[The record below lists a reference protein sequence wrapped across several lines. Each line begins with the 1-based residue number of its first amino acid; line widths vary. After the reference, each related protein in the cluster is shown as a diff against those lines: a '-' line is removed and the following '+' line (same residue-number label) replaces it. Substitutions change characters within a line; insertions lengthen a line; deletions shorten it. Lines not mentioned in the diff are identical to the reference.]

1 MITRVTSQTQM
12 RDAQRNLQTNM
23 ANLAKLQ
30 EQASS
35 LKAINRASD
44 DPTAA
49 ASAMAVRTEQSAVA
63 QYSRNAENGNNWL
76 STIEGALDTTSS
88 IMNRVRDLTVQ
99 GANDGSMSAAAKEA
113 IAVELEGLKEELL
126 GAANTSYLGRTVFA
140 GNSDTGVAFTTA
152 YDFQGAGGGNVTR
165 RIGADSAVRVDAD
178 GAAVFGTVDE
188 IDPEKSDSVFA
199 LIDKIAGELRN
210 GTNVGSNL
218 TAVDSRMAAMT
229 EQRSIGGARQA
240 SMERAQENLMSKAG
254 TLESTRAGLEDIDLG
269 QAILAL
275 TLQET
280 TYQAAL
286 AVTARVLQ
294 PTLMD
299 FLR

>member
-1 MITRVTSQTQM
+1 MTSQTQM

-35 LKAINRASD
+35 LKAISRASD
-44 DPTAA
+44 NPTAA

-76 STIEGALDTTSS
+76 TTIDGALDTASS
-88 IMNRVRDLTVQ
+88 LMNKVRDLTVQ
-99 GANDGSMSAAAKEA
+99 GANDGALSATAKEA

-126 GAANTSYLGRTVFA
+126 TTANTTFVGRTVFA
-140 GNSDTGVAFTTA
+140 GNSDAGAAVTA
-152 YDFQGAGGGNVTR
+152 TQDDAGAWTYTSHSGGSVER
-165 RIGADSAVRVDAD
+165 RVGGSNTVRVDAD
-178 GAAVFGTVDE
+178 GSAVFGDGA
-188 IDPEKSDSVFA
+188 DSVFA
-199 LIDKIAGELRN
+199 LIDTIASELRG
-210 GTNVGSNL
+210 GTNIGGNL
-218 TAVDSRMAAMT
+218 DALDSRMSAMI
-229 EQRSIGGARQA
+229 EQRSVGGARQA
-240 SMERAQENLMSKAG
+240 NLERAQEALMTKAG
-254 TLESTRAGLEDIDLG
+254 TLESTRSGLEDLDLG
-269 QAILAL
+269 QAILDL